1 MKEKK
6 RRKKERRMSRTST
19 YPCASCVIRVYSCLA
34 RSYAK
39 CIKERDREIERA
51 SERASEVYMLYVCIY
66 TYICI
71 YVYICM
77 YIYI

>member
-39 CIKERDREIERA
+39 CIKERDREIE
-51 SERASEVYMLYVCIY
+51 
-66 TYICI
+66 
-71 YVYICM
+71 
-77 YIYI
+77 

>member
-19 YPCASCVIRVYSCLA
+19 YPCASRVIRVYSCLA

-51 SERASEVYMLYVCIY
+51 SEVYMLYVCIY

-77 YIYI
+77 CIYI